1 MDWKNVKTELQKPLS
16 PDAIKPPPKGKFG
29 EYVDALHV
37 IREANR
43 IFGEDGWSYTVTRL
57 EQTHSEIVD
66 VTYNGTTKKQL
77 RTSFLCAVRVDVD
90 GVIREGLAVGV
101 GNGKPEN
108 AGDVIESA
116 VKEAETDALKRALR
130 TFGNTFGL
138 ALYEKDKNKR
148 EVGYDEPTDE
158 EKAQARMVYAKKLA
172 VIIREADGKDGAA
185 DVVHRYAKNIL
196 AMQEGDKDAYK
207 IVEQAALDMGATI
220 RTEDNK

>member
-1 MDWKNVKTELQKPLS
+1 MNWEEVSKELQKPLS

-29 EYVDALHV
+29 EYVEALHV

-43 IFGEDGWSYTVTRL
+43 IFGHDGWSYTVTRL
-57 EQTHSEIVD
+57 EQTHYEIVD
-66 VTYNGTTKKQL
+66 LTYNGNTKQQL
-77 RTSFLCAVRVDVD
+77 RCSFLCAVRVDVG

-138 ALYEKDKNKR
+138 ALYEKDLSAR
-148 EVGYDEPTDE
+148 EVGYSVPQEVLDAAHGAETLEALTIVWNANKADWGNAEKFTDAVKSR
-158 EKAQARMVYAKKLA
+158 KAEILVTPLDDNIPY
-172 VIIREADGKDGAA
+172 EGAA
-185 DVVHRYAKNIL
+185 
-196 AMQEGDKDAYK
+196 
-207 IVEQAALDMGATI
+207 
-220 RTEDNK
+220 

>member
-1 MDWKNVKTELQKPLS
+1 MVEKGIILMDWKTVSEELAAPL
-16 PDAIKPPPKGKFG
+16 DRTAIKPPPQGKFG

-43 IFGEDGWSYTVTRL
+43 IFGFNGWSYTVERL
-57 EQTHSEIVD
+57 EQTHSDVVD
-66 VTYNGTTKKQL
+66 SARGPQL
-77 RTSFLCAVRVDVD
+77 RCSFLCAVRVNVD

-138 ALYEKDKNKR
+138 ALYDKDVASR
-148 EVGYDEPTDE
+148 EVADPKPKPEAIATF
-158 EKAQARMVYAKKLA
+158 KATM
-172 VIIREADGKDGAA
+172 IDGIKRAPVAA
-185 DVVHRYAKNIL
+185 DVIRSNPDYIRDLAKLRDMDAIAASEVEEALN
-196 AMQEGDKDAYK
+196 DKDTQQKDA
-207 IVEQAALDMGATI
+207 E
-220 RTEDNK
+220 